1 VLHFGKA
8 SEGMKLETMRH
19 FFKKNKNIKVVS
31 VFAAAALL
39 IFVTLITLVLG
50 VYKFQWNGR
59 FISFTEKVIP
69 FPAVYIR
76 DAGIITVSAVK
87 ENTASV
93 KRFYESQ
100 DFEQVGMRVD
110 FSTDQGKKRLKIK
123 EKEVINKMIENK
135 IIECLAQERG
145 IQVDDNLIDQLV
157 EDSISKFGN
166 RENLVSDLGKLYGWT
181 IEDFKQKV
189 VKPEIYADKLE
200 EVYSQEVDTSKQK
213 KKADFAWTEAVKKKK
228 DFAKLAKELS
238 DGESAKNGGDLG
250 WSTRK
255 QLVSEVSEKAF
266 SMKVGEIS
274 EVIQSPLGF
283 HVVKLEDRKS
293 ENDEDLVRLRQIFI
307 QIKTFADW
315 LKEKIKEFQIV
326 VLLQDYY
333 WNKGS
338 ASVEFTDPN
347 LREFEE
353 NLLVNSEGDPSAL
366 P

>member
-110 FSTDQGKKRLKIK
+110 F
-123 EKEVINKMIENK
+123 
-135 IIECLAQERG
+135 
-145 IQVDDNLIDQLV
+145 
-157 EDSISKFGN
+157 
-166 RENLVSDLGKLYGWT
+166 
-181 IEDFKQKV
+181 
-189 VKPEIYADKLE
+189 YADKLE

-333 WNKGS
+333 WDKGS